1 MFGFLRKSP
10 IFPWAGDRLRSARP
24 GGETDEAVLRGL
36 ACGAHLK
43 YANGDPW
50 NTVTDPRPAPA
61 WERTRLKSM
70 WNVTDAHQWHETVQE
85 LLDGQIST
93 PLWDMAMG
101 ARAALL
107 VRRQGTPEAGQPVS
121 EQAWNDA
128 LGRWLVDRLG
138 PHHPE
143 LRDTSAA
150 LRETVSRV
158 LRYEARFREDG
169 LLGRD
174 AVVRRTLAWDLGR
187 AANMACWGVDAG
199 FAQAD
204 EAREALR
211 VVGSAA
217 AEEYD
222 TWRDFSLGYVLGRCL
237 HFDEDAFGSWYR
249 EVRDSHRLL
258 TADRKSP
265 WTALPLRG

>member
-1 MFGFLRKSP
+1 MFGFLRESP
-10 IFPWAGDRLRSARP
+10 IFPWAGDRLRSARS

-43 YANGDPW
+43 YANGAPW
-50 NTVTDPRPAPA
+50 NTVADPRPAPKG
-61 WERTRLKSM
+61 ERTRLKSM
-70 WNVTDAHQWHETVQE
+70 WNATDAHQWHQMVQE
-85 LLDGQIST
+85 LL
-93 PLWDMAMG
+93 
-101 ARAALL
+101 
-107 VRRQGTPEAGQPVS
+107 
-121 EQAWNDA
+121 

-150 LRETVSRV
+150 LRESVSRI

-169 LLGRD
+169 LLHRD

-187 AANMACWGVDAG
+187 AANMACWGVDAR
-199 FAQAD
+199 FAQPD

-217 AEEYD
+217 AEEYA
-222 TWRDFSLGYVLGRCL
+222 TWQDFSLGYVLGRCL
-237 HFDEDAFGSWYR
+237 HSDEDAFGSWYR
-249 EVRDSHRLL
+249 ELRDSHRLL
-258 TADRKSP
+258 TTDRKSP
-265 WTALPLRG
+265 WRALPLRG